1 MPDTPNAIRGKV
13 KTIIRLRINSD
24 GEGVRSVVFLYGCP
38 LSCKW
43 CCNPETR
50 TGDQYREVTA
60 RQLLDLIVRDLIY
73 FQESGGGITFS
84 GGEPLMQYAFIREFA
99 LLTRGL
105 FPISL
110 ETSLF
115 APRQAVE
122 TLMPHID
129 HWYIDFKA
137 PSDAL
142 HREFTGVPQAPILE
156 NLAFLAE
163 NISPERITM
172 TYPVI
177 PGFTAT
183 ESCADALIRVMGTY
197 GITRTELHPHRKAC
211 GKKYAPL
218 GLEVPDI
225 PALSQA
231 EYAQIRA
238 RLRAAGLNTEG
249 SAAILERRK
258 CDVLKA
264 YRREVCSR
272 HGIPTDIPDCTYRGR
287 CPGTCPKCE
296 QELAQIN
303 AWLYQHD
310 KFPLP
315 PESDI
320 P

>member
-1 MPDTPNAIRGKV
+1 MSDTPVRGNV

-24 GEGVRSVVFLYGCP
+24 GNGVRSVVFLYGCP

-50 TGDQYREVTA
+50 FGDQFREITPE
-60 RQLLDLIVRDLIY
+60 QLLELIARDLIY

-99 LLTRGL
+99 CLTRGL
-105 FPISL
+105 FPINL

-115 APRQAVE
+115 APRQAVAE
-122 TLMPHID
+122 LIPLID

-137 PSDAL
+137 PTEEL
-142 HREFTGVPQAPILE
+142 HRKFTGVPQTPILE
-156 NLAFLAE
+156 NLSFLASQ
-163 NISPERITM
+163 IPPEEITM

-183 ESCADALIRVMGTY
+183 ESCAAALIGVMQKNGLTQ
-197 GITRTELHPHRKAC
+197 TELHPHRK
-211 GKKYAPL
+211 KSEEKYASV
-218 GLEVPDI
+218 GQESAGI
-225 PALSQA
+225 PSLPR
-231 EYAQIRA
+231 EDLLHIRK
-238 RLRAAGLNTEG
+238 LLQNAGLQTEG
-249 SAAILERRK
+249 STPILERRK

-264 YRREVCSR
+264 IRRTVAAR
-272 HGIPTDIPDCTYRGR
+272 HSIPVDIPDCTYRGN

-303 AWLYQHD
+303 TWLYLHD
-310 KFPLP
+310 LSPLP
-315 PESDI
+315 PKHHT
-320 P
+320 